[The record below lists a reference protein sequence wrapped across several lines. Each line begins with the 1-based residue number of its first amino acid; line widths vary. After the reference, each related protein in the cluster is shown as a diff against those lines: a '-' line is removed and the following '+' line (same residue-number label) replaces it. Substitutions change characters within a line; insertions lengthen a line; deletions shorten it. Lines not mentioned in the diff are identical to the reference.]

1 MKQNVPV
8 AEIMT
13 KELITLTLS
22 NSLYDAEKLFKKH
35 KIRHIPIVEE
45 DKLIG
50 VLSYSDLLK
59 ISYADVLDDE
69 DDFMDVSSV
78 VYDMYSIRQVMA
90 KVVVSALPTAT
101 VKEVTEI
108 LAKQSFHSIPIVD
121 QDNMLRG
128 IVTTTDLLK
137 YFLKQYSQ

>member
-1 MKQNVPV
+1 MKQKVPV
-8 AEIMT
+8 EEIMT

-22 NSLYDAEKLFKKH
+22 DSLYDAERLFKKH
-35 KIRHIPIVEE
+35 KIRHIPIVKG

-50 VLSYSDLLK
+50 VLSYSDLIK
-59 ISYADVLDDE
+59 ISYVDVVEDE
-69 DDFMDVSSV
+69 SEDMPSV
-78 VYDMYSIRQVMA
+78 VYDLYSIEQLMA

-108 LAKQSFHSIPIVD
+108 LSKQSYHSIPIVD
-121 QDNMLRG
+121 QLDNLKG

-137 YFLKQYSQ
+137 YFLKQY

>member
-1 MKQNVPV
+1 MKQKVPV
-8 AEIMT
+8 EEIMT

-22 NSLYDAEKLFKKH
+22 DSLYDAERLFKKH
-35 KIRHIPIVEE
+35 KIRHIPIVKG

-50 VLSYSDLLK
+50 VLSYSDLIK
-59 ISYADVLDDE
+59 ISYIDVVEDE
-69 DDFMDVSSV
+69 SEDMSSV
-78 VYDMYSIRQVMA
+78 VYDLYSIEQLMA

-108 LAKQSFHSIPIVD
+108 LSKQSYHSIPIVD
-121 QDNMLRG
+121 QLGYLKG

-137 YFLKQYSQ
+137 YFLKQY